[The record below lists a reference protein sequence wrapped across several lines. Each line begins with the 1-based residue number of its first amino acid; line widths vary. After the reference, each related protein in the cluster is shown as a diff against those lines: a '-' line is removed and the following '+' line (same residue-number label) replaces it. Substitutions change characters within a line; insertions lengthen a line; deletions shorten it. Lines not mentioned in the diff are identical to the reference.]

1 MIIRS
6 LLITLSA
13 FAITIMVSLN
23 AFAQNEPQNQRKIT
37 LTERFAETDPD
48 ILQKI
53 DQWQDLKFGFFMHW
67 GIYAQKGLVESW
79 SICNEDWIDRKG
91 VPYEYYK
98 QWYWNL
104 SKEFNPKQFNPDKW
118 AKIAKNA
125 GMKYVVFTS
134 KHHDGFCMYDT
145 KYTDYKITNKHVS
158 PFAREDGR
166 DVLAEVLKSFRNE
179 GFWTGV
185 YFSKADWHDTNY
197 WSPLWATPDRNVNY
211 SIDKYPERWQKFSNF
226 TYNQIKELTHNY
238 GKLDILW
245 LDGGWIRPSWS
256 VIPNSEE
263 EKWLGAYKRIQDID
277 MPKIAAMAREKNK
290 NLIIV
295 DRSVGGQ
302 FENYRTPEQQ
312 VSAEP
317 LDYPWETCMTMGD
330 AWGYV
335 PNDNYKST
343 NTLIH
348 LLCEIV
354 CKGGNFLLN
363 VGPDEKGNLPDAA
376 VARMDSIGE
385 WMRIN
390 SKAIYS
396 TRPIA
401 PYQSENICF
410 TKSKNGNV
418 YAIILI
424 SDTVKLQSS
433 YDIPKI
439 DGLKK
444 GKKTILGSKQKA
456 ELKIS
461 NTTMQIT
468 LPKKFIKNNKESNA
482 IVIEL

>member
-166 DVLAEVLKSFRNE
+166 DVFAEVLKSFRNE

-197 WSPLWATPDRNVNY
+197 WSPLWATP
-211 SIDKYPERWQKFSNF
+211 
-226 TYNQIKELTHNY
+226 
-238 GKLDILW
+238 G
-245 LDGGWIRPSWS
+245 
-256 VIPNSEE
+256 
-263 EKWLGAYKRIQDID
+263 
-277 MPKIAAMAREKNK
+277 
-290 NLIIV
+290 
-295 DRSVGGQ
+295 
-302 FENYRTPEQQ
+302 
-312 VSAEP
+312 
-317 LDYPWETCMTMGD
+317 
-330 AWGYV
+330 
-335 PNDNYKST
+335 
-343 NTLIH
+343 
-348 LLCEIV
+348 
-354 CKGGNFLLN
+354 
-363 VGPDEKGNLPDAA
+363 
-376 VARMDSIGE
+376 
-385 WMRIN
+385 
-390 SKAIYS
+390 
-396 TRPIA
+396 
-401 PYQSENICF
+401 
-410 TKSKNGNV
+410 
-418 YAIILI
+418 
-424 SDTVKLQSS
+424 
-433 YDIPKI
+433 
-439 DGLKK
+439 
-444 GKKTILGSKQKA
+444 
-456 ELKIS
+456 
-461 NTTMQIT
+461 
-468 LPKKFIKNNKESNA
+468 
-482 IVIEL
+482 